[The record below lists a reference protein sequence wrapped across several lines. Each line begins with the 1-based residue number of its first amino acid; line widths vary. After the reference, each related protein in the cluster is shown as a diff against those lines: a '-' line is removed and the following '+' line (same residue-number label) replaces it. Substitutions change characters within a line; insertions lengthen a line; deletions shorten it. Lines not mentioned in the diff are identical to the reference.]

1 MITMN
6 NMILPIRYIAVSRPF
21 LTLQQEKHRLVARL
35 MVGLAWL
42 VSLLLSS
49 LQALVFSLQKHPQAC
64 EGWTGERNVLLCFR
78 PSSISARQGILLRVT
93 PQWFRTTV
101 VSLSCEI

>member
-1 MITMN
+1 MIMVN
-6 NMILPIRYIAVSRPF
+6 IMILPIRYIAVSRPF
-21 LTLQQEKHRLVARL
+21 LTVQQEKHRLVARL

-64 EGWTGERNVLLCFR
+64 EG
-78 PSSISARQGILLRVT
+78 
-93 PQWFRTTV
+93 
-101 VSLSCEI
+101 